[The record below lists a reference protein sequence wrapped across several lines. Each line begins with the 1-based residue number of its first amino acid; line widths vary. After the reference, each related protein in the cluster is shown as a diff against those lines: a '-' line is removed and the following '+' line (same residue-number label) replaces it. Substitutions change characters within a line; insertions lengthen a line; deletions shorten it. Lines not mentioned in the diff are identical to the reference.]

1 MTEAFHSIVEALRTH
16 RLFAVYTALVA
27 LIVLLAIFAPYLA
40 PQDPM
45 EGNMKNVLQ
54 TPSAEHWLGTDKL
67 GRDTFSRIVAGTQVS
82 LFMTLCLVLLVA
94 IVGSVVGIVSGYFG
108 GKVERVLMRFADM
121 MLAFP
126 GVVLAIAIAG
136 ILGGSVINTILAL
149 LAVAW
154 AKYARLVRS
163 LVVKIRNRDFIL
175 AAEVN
180 GTRTR
185 DILWRHIL
193 PNVLP
198 MVVITGA
205 MDIGTMM
212 MEIAGLSFLGFGAQ
226 PPTPEW
232 GLMLNEGRQY
242 IQTAPW
248 LMVYPGAAIFL
259 VVTVFNL
266 WGDSLRDVLDP
277 RQD

>member
-1 MTEAFHSIVEALRTH
+1 MIEVFKKNRV
-16 RLFAVYTALVA
+16 FAVYSAAVIFILFV
-27 LIVLLAIFAPYLA
+27 AIFAPYLA
-40 PQDPM
+40 PQDPFD
-45 EGNMKNVLQ
+45 GNMRNVLQ
-54 TPSAEHWLGTDKL
+54 PPSAEHLLGTDKL
-67 GRDTFSRIVAGTQVS
+67 GRDTLSRIIAGTQVS
-82 LFMTLCLVLLVA
+82 LFMTICLVILLA
-94 IVGSVVGIVSGYFG
+94 IVGSTVGITSGYFG
-108 GKVERVLMRFADM
+108 GKVEMILMRLADM

-136 ILGGSVINTILAL
+136 ILGGSVVNTILAL
-149 LAVAW
+149 LIVGW

-163 LVVKIRNRDFIL
+163 LVIKLRNNDFII
-175 AAEVN
+175 AAQVN
-180 GTRTR
+180 GTKTIN
-185 DILWRHIL
+185 ILWRHIL
-193 PNVLP
+193 PNILP

-248 LMVYPGAAIFL
+248 LMIYPGAAIS
-259 VVTVFNL
+259 T
-266 WGDSLRDVLDP
+266 
-277 RQD
+277 QDNNNFSKEC

>member
-1 MTEAFHSIVEALRTH
+1 MKEFVQSHK
-16 RLFAVYTALVA
+16 LFTIYTALVV
-27 LIVLLAIFAPYLA
+27 LIVLVALFAPFLA

-45 EGNMKNVLQ
+45 ASNMKNVLQ
-54 TPSAEHWLGTDKL
+54 PPSAEHLLGTDKL
-67 GRDTFSRIVAGTQVS
+67 GRDTFSRIICGTQTS
-82 LFMTLCLVLLVA
+82 LFMTICLVALMA
-94 IVGSVVGIVSGYFG
+94 IVGSVVGIAAGYFG
-108 GKVERVLMRFADM
+108 GKVETILMRFADM
-121 MLAFP
+121 MLSFP
-126 GVVLAIAIAG
+126 GIVLAIAIAG

-149 LAVAW
+149 VVVSW

-163 LVVKIRNRDFIL
+163 LVIKLRNQDFIQ
-175 AAEVN
+175 AAKVN
-180 GTRTR
+180 GTTTLN
-185 DILWRHIL
+185 ILRRHVL

-242 IQTAPW
+242 IQSAPW
-248 LMVYPGAAIFL
+248 LMIFPGLAIFA
-259 VVTVFNL
+259 VVAVFNM
-266 WGDSLRDVLDP
+266 WGDALRDVLDP
-277 RQD
+277 RNE

>member
-1 MTEAFHSIVEALRTH
+1 MIEVFKRNK
-16 RLFAVYTALVA
+16 LFAIYSAAVVVILLV
-27 LIVLLAIFAPYLA
+27 AIFAPYLA
-40 PQDPM
+40 PQDPFD
-45 EGNMKNVLQ
+45 GNMRNVLQ
-54 TPSAEHWLGTDKL
+54 PPSAEHLLGTDKL
-67 GRDTFSRIVAGTQVS
+67 GRDTLSRIIAGTQVS
-82 LFMTLCLVLLVA
+82 LFMTICLVALLA
-94 IVGSVVGIVSGYFG
+94 IVGVIVGIASGYFG
-108 GKVERVLMRFADM
+108 GKVEMILMRLADM

-136 ILGGSVINTILAL
+136 ILGGSVVNTILAL
-149 LAVAW
+149 LVVGW

-163 LVVKIRNRDFIL
+163 LVIKLRNNDFIV
-175 AAEVN
+175 AAQVN
-180 GTRTR
+180 GTKTVN
-185 DILWRHIL
+185 ILWRHVL
-193 PNVLP
+193 PNILP

-248 LMVYPGAAIFL
+248 LMIYPGMAIFI
-259 VVTVFNL
+259 VVATFNL

-277 RQD
+277 RQQ

>member
-1 MTEAFHSIVEALRTH
+1 MMDFIKKN
-16 RLFAVYTALVA
+16 RLFSLYTFLVI
-27 LIVLLAIFAPYLA
+27 LVIVIAFLA
-40 PQDPM
+40 PVLATHDPY
-45 EGNMKNVLQ
+45 ESNMTNVLQ
-54 TPSAEHWLGTDKL
+54 MPSSEHILGTDKL
-67 GRDTFSRIVAGTQVS
+67 GRDTYSRIIYGTQTS
-82 LFMTLCLVLLVA
+82 LFMTICLVILTA
-94 IVGSVVGIVSGYFG
+94 IIGSFVGILSGYFG
-108 GKVERVLMRFADM
+108 GKVEMVLMRLADM
-121 MLAFP
+121 MLSFP

-136 ILGGSVINTILAL
+136 ILGGNIINTILAL
-149 LAVAW
+149 VVVSW

-163 LVVKIRNRDFIL
+163 LVIKLRNNDFIT
-175 AAEVN
+175 AAKVN
-180 GTRTR
+180 GTTTFN
-185 DILWRHIL
+185 ILWRHIL
-193 PNVLP
+193 PNILP

-248 LMVYPGAAIFL
+248 LMIYPGVAIFI
-259 VVTVFNL
+259 VVAIFNL

>member
-1 MTEAFHSIVEALRTH
+1 MESKMEFIRQH
-16 RLFAVYTALVA
+16 RLFSLYTILVLIIVLVA
-27 LIVLLAIFAPYLA
+27 VFAPYLA
-40 PQDPM
+40 SQDPM

-67 GRDTFSRIVAGTQVS
+67 GRDTLSRIICGTQVS
-82 LFMTLCLVLLVA
+82 LFMTICLVLLLAVTGMA
-94 IVGSVVGIVSGYFG
+94 VGIVSGYFG
-108 GKVERVLMRFADM
+108 GKVELVLMRLADM

-136 ILGGSVINTILAL
+136 ILGGSVVNTILAL
-149 LAVAW
+149 LAVSW

-163 LVVKIRNRDFIL
+163 LVIKLRHKDFVL
-175 AAEVN
+175 AAQVN
-180 GTRTR
+180 GTKTK
-185 DILWRHIL
+185 DILLRHIL
-193 PNVLP
+193 PNILP

-248 LMVYPGAAIFL
+248 LMIYPGLAIFI
-259 VVTVFNL
+259 VVAIFNL

-277 RQD
+277 RQK

>member
-1 MTEAFHSIVEALRTH
+1 MADKINFIKGH
-16 RLFAVYTALVA
+16 RLFALYTSLVI
-27 LIVLLAIFAPYLA
+27 LVLLVAIFAPYLA

-45 EGNMKNVLQ
+45 ESDMKNVLQ

-67 GRDTFSRIVAGTQVS
+67 GRDILSRIIAGTQVS
-82 LFMTLCLVLLVA
+82 LAMTICLVVLIAL
-94 IVGSVVGIVSGYFG
+94 VGSAVGIVSGYFG
-108 GKVERVLMRFADM
+108 GKIETVLMRFSDM

-149 LAVAW
+149 LTVAW

-163 LVVKIRNRDFIL
+163 LVIKLRHSDFIL
-175 AAEVN
+175 AAQVN
-180 GTRTR
+180 GTRTK
-185 DILWRHIL
+185 DILRRHIL

-248 LMVYPGAAIFL
+248 LMMYPGMAIFI
-259 VVTVFNL
+259 VVAIFNL

-277 RQD
+277 RQE

>member
-1 MTEAFHSIVEALRTH
+1 MIETFKRNK
-16 RLFAVYTALVA
+16 LFAVYSAGVVLILLV
-27 LIVLLAIFAPYLA
+27 AIFAPYLA
-40 PQDPM
+40 PQDPFD
-45 EGNMKNVLQ
+45 GNMRNVLQ
-54 TPSAEHWLGTDKL
+54 PPSAEHLLGTDKL
-67 GRDTFSRIVAGTQVS
+67 GRDTLSRIIAGTQVS
-82 LFMTLCLVLLVA
+82 LFMTICLVMLLA
-94 IVGSVVGIVSGYFG
+94 IVGSLVGITSGYFG
-108 GKVERVLMRFADM
+108 GKIEMILMRLADM

-136 ILGGSVINTILAL
+136 ILGGSVVNTILAL
-149 LAVAW
+149 LVVGW

-163 LVVKIRNRDFIL
+163 LVIKLRNNDFII
-175 AAEVN
+175 AAQVN
-180 GTRTR
+180 GTKTI
-185 DILWRHIL
+185 DILWRHVL
-193 PNVLP
+193 PNILP

-248 LMVYPGAAIFL
+248 LMIYPGVAIFI
-259 VVTVFNL
+259 VVATFNL

-277 RQD
+277 RHQ

>member
-1 MTEAFHSIVEALRTH
+1 MALIDFIKQNKTFSI
-16 RLFAVYTALVA
+16 YTALII
-27 LIVLLAIFAPYLA
+27 LIVLIAIFAPYLA
-40 PQDPM
+40 PQDPYD
-45 EGNMKNVLQ
+45 GNMKNVLQ

-67 GRDTFSRIVAGTQVS
+67 GRDTLSRIICGTQVS
-82 LFMTLCLVLLVA
+82 LFMTICLVVLLA
-94 IVGSVVGIVSGYFG
+94 IIGSVIGIVSGYFG
-108 GKVERVLMRFADM
+108 GKVEMVLMRFADM
-121 MLAFP
+121 MLSFP

-136 ILGGSVINTILAL
+136 ILGGSIINTIIAL
-149 LAVAW
+149 LAVSW

-163 LVVKIRNRDFIL
+163 LVIKLRHNDFII
-175 AAEVN
+175 AAQVN
-180 GTRTR
+180 GTKTIN
-185 DILWRHIL
+185 ILWRHIL
-193 PNVLP
+193 PNILP

-248 LMVYPGAAIFL
+248 LMIYPGVAIFI
-259 VVTVFNL
+259 VVAIFNL

-277 RQD
+277 RQE

>member
-1 MTEAFHSIVEALRTH
+1 L
-16 RLFAVYTALVA
+16 
-27 LIVLLAIFAPYLA
+27 
-40 PQDPM
+40 
-45 EGNMKNVLQ
+45 
-54 TPSAEHWLGTDKL
+54 
-67 GRDTFSRIVAGTQVS
+67 
-82 LFMTLCLVLLVA
+82 
-94 IVGSVVGIVSGYFG
+94 VGSAVGIVSGYFG
-108 GKVERVLMRFADM
+108 GKIETVLMRFSDM

-149 LAVAW
+149 LTVAW

-163 LVVKIRNRDFIL
+163 LVIKLRHSDFIL
-175 AAEVN
+175 AAQVN
-180 GTRTR
+180 GTRTK
-185 DILWRHIL
+185 DILRRHIL

-248 LMVYPGAAIFL
+248 LMMYPGMAIFI
-259 VVTVFNL
+259 VVAIFNL

-277 RQD
+277 RQE

>member
-1 MTEAFHSIVEALRTH
+1 METKLAFIKSHK
-16 RLFAVYTALVA
+16 LFSFYTLLVI
-27 LIVLLAIFAPYLA
+27 LVLLTAVFAPYLT

-45 EGNMKNVLQ
+45 DGNMKNVLQ
-54 TPSAEHWLGTDKL
+54 TPSAEHILGTDKL
-67 GRDTFSRIVAGTQVS
+67 GRDTFSRLIAGTQVS
-82 LFMTLCLVLLVA
+82 LFMTLCVVVLIAV
-94 IVGSVVGIVSGYFG
+94 VGSLVGIVSGYFG
-108 GKVERVLMRFADM
+108 GKIETVLMRFSDM

-136 ILGGSVINTILAL
+136 MLGGSVINTILAL
-149 LAVAW
+149 LIVAW

-163 LVVKIRNRDFIL
+163 LVIKLRHSDFIL

-180 GTRTR
+180 GTRTK

-193 PNVLP
+193 PNILP

-248 LMVYPGAAIFL
+248 LMMYPGMAIFI
-259 VVTVFNL
+259 VVAIFNL

-277 RQD
+277 RHK

>member
-1 MTEAFHSIVEALRTH
+1 MNFIKQHK
-16 RLFAVYTALVA
+16 LFSFYTFLVI
-27 LIVLLAIFAPYLA
+27 LVVLVAIFAPFIA
-40 PQDPM
+40 THDPY
-45 EGNMKNVLQ
+45 EGNMKMVLQ
-54 TPSAEHWLGTDKL
+54 TPSAEHIFGTDKL
-67 GRDTFSRIVAGTQVS
+67 GRDTFSRIIYGTQTS
-82 LFMTLCLVLLVA
+82 LFMTICLVILMALVGT
-94 IVGSVVGIVSGYFG
+94 IVGTASGYFG
-108 GKVERVLMRFADM
+108 GKVELVLMRFADI
-121 MLAFP
+121 MLSFP
-126 GVVLAIAIAG
+126 GIVLAIAIAG
-136 ILGGSVINTILAL
+136 ILGGSIINTILAL
-149 LAVAW
+149 VVVSW

-163 LVVKIRNRDFIL
+163 LVIKLRHNDFII

-180 GTRTR
+180 GTTTFN
-185 DILWRHIL
+185 ILWRHVL

-226 PPTPEW
+226 PPTAEW

-248 LMVYPGAAIFL
+248 LMVYPGVAIFI
-259 VVTVFNL
+259 VVAIFNL
-266 WGDSLRDVLDP
+266 WGDSLRDILDP